1 MSSYFPKRIKA
12 IHASVKPNATQ
23 KSSVC
28 EWVIRCVA
36 SIHPILHSNEKNEV
50 FI

>member
-12 IHASVKPNATQ
+12 IHAPVKPNATQ

-28 EWVIRCVA
+28 AWVICCIA